1 MRIIS
6 GSARGRKIATPRGTR
21 VRPTSDRV
29 KEAIFNVLTSLKGS
43 LEGAQVLD
51 LFAGTGNLGIEAL
64 SRGAD
69 HAVFVDSHK
78 ESAAQIKKN
87 LEDTAFSAAAEV
99 LLLDTV
105 KAIAFMARKNRR
117 FDLVFL
123 DPPYSMSLA
132 EKALSALADE
142 DILEGNTVV
151 IAETDSREQLPLKIG
166 RLTQFDRRTYGD
178 TAISFYSPS
187 GEEAH
192 G

>member
-6 GSARGRKIATPRGTR
+6 GSARGRKIGTPRGTR

-29 KEAIFNVLTSLKGS
+29 KEAIFNVLNSLKGS
-43 LEGAQVLD
+43 IEGAQVLD

-64 SRGAD
+64 SRGAA
-69 HAVFVDSHK
+69 HVVFVDSHK
-78 ESAAQIKKN
+78 ESAAQVKKN
-87 LEDTAFSAAAEV
+87 LEETSFSAGAEV
-99 LLLDTV
+99 ILLDSV
-105 KAIAFMARKNRR
+105 KAIAFLARKNRH

-132 EKALSALADE
+132 EKALRALADE
-142 DILEGNTVV
+142 DILDDSSLIV
-151 IAETDSREQLPLKIG
+151 AETDSREQLPLKIG